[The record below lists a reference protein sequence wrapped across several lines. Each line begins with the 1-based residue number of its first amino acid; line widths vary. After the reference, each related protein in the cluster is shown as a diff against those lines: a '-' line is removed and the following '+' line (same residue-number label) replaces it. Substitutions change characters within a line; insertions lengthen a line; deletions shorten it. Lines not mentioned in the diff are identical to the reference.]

1 VLGERTIKFPVDQQ
15 QHPAVN
21 GQRAWVAVEVEEE
34 EEEEPQEPAVPGLL
48 NRLTG
53 WMMGSW

>member
-34 EEEEPQEPAVPGLL
+34 EEEPQEPAVPGLL